1 MVTSEF
7 ASTLIVAKESPLQSG
22 LRALLTAMPQVGVV
36 HEADDLSA
44 ATQAKLEPQPVLVLL
59 DGDAA
64 GEIELA
70 VRRMRLRWP
79 EARCVYLANDVHQ
92 EKRASDAGADAA
104 LLKGV
109 PAARLIAVL
118 VRLLG
123 RSGQQEESG
132 AVGVSV
138 RPHRGWLPRLS
149 GHLDHVLRDRGW
161 WSCRRDRAATAREAV
176 GR

>member
-1 MVTSEF
+1 MVTGKL
-7 ASTLIVAKESPLQSG
+7 ASTLIVAKQSSLQSG
-22 LRALLTAMPQVGVV
+22 LRALVAAMPQVGAV

-44 ATQAKLEPQPVLVLL
+44 ATQAKLVPHPVLVLL
-59 DGDAA
+59 DGDVA
-64 GEIELA
+64 GEIGVA
-70 VRRMRLRWP
+70 VRRVRLRWP
-79 EARCVYLANDVHQ
+79 KARCVCLVNDVQQ
-92 EKRASDAGADAA
+92 EKRACDAGADAV

-138 RPHRGWLPRLS
+138 RPRPGWLPRL
-149 GHLDHVLRDRGW
+149 GGQLDHMLRDRGW
-161 WSCRRDRAATAREAV
+161 WSGRRDRAATVREAA
-176 GR
+176 RR